1 MMRLEKNDRTI
12 VVGDDDSE
20 IRSFLEMTLR
30 YQGYSV
36 ELARDGNEV
45 LDYLESKRPVS
56 AVLLDIFMPEKNGF
70 QTLREIRSRDKDLP
84 VIMLSGASTSENVVE
99 AMKSGATDFLG
110 KPLGHEELRTTP
122 ENAFERNTV
131 MPDKTLRPKNGRVK
145 RGDDL
150 VGQWSPSMRELYSM
164 AASI

>member
-45 LDYLESKRPVS
+45 LNYLESKRPVS

-70 QTLREIRSRDKDLP
+70 QTLREIRFRERGRGYEERGYRFSWKTAGPRGIADDAGER
-84 VIMLSGASTSENVVE
+84 VRT
-99 AMKSGATDFLG
+99 KSGDARKG
-110 KPLGHEELRTTP
+110 
-122 ENAFERNTV
+122 
-131 MPDKTLRPKNGRVK
+131 RPSQEWPR
-145 RGDDL
+145 
-150 VGQWSPSMRELYSM
+150 
-164 AASI
+164 